1 MDQSKRFFHP
11 ILIFVVSIIALG
23 SSLILYI
30 YWYIEVSAG
39 LKTVV
44 DRFNLEAGQVL
55 AAETWVVILVLSILV
70 GLILLG
76 LFTIFVY
83 SQKMVQLYRLQH
95 NFINNFTHELKTPV
109 ASLSLYLET
118 FKKHELARDDRLKYI
133 DYMLADVKRLSDNIS
148 RILNLARIESR
159 SFSGEL
165 VWLDPVA
172 VIERF
177 LEKQQHLFGRCRVT
191 LDAYAG
197 DTVYCRINPA
207 LFEILL
213 MNLMTNAAT
222 YNHSGTPVMEIR
234 ARVHGAR
241 LWLTFK
247 DNGIG
252 FEKHERRKIFKK
264 FYQIGSPD
272 DMTAKGSGIGLY
284 LVQSIVR
291 IHKGRISADSPGPG
305 LGAQVTLS
313 LPIHKK
319 QRPSLDQGRN

>member
-1 MDQSKRFFHP
+1 MDRSTWFFHP
-11 ILIFVVSIIALG
+11 ILIFAVSIIALG
-23 SSLILYI
+23 TSLILYI

-39 LKTVV
+39 LKRLV
-44 DRFNLEAGQVL
+44 DRFNLD
-55 AAETWVVILVLSILV
+55 AAQILTAQTWVVILVLSILV

-118 FKKHELARDDRLKYI
+118 FKKHDLAREDWLKFV

-159 SFSGEL
+159 SFAGDF

-177 LEKQQHLFGRCRVT
+177 LEKHQHLFAHCRVE
-191 LDAYAG
+191 LNRHPG
-197 DTVYCRINPA
+197 EPVFCRINPA
-207 LFEILL
+207 LFDILL
-213 MNLMTNAAT
+213 MNLMTNAIN
-222 YNHSGTPVMEIR
+222 YNRSEAPAISIR
-234 ARVHGAR
+234 VQVSAVR
-241 LWLTFK
+241 LHIYFQ

-252 FEKHERRKIFKK
+252 FEKDEKKKIFKK
-264 FYQIGSPD
+264 FYQIGSSD

-284 LVQSIVR
+284 LVHSIVR
-291 IHKGRISADSPGPG
+291 IHKGRISASSPGPG
-305 LGAQVTLS
+305 QGALFSLS
-313 LPIHKK
+313 LPMHKK
-319 QRPSLDQGRN
+319 QFQPAGRRRA